1 MKHWCMVTKSNYIGI
16 SNRTEV
22 DTVYSDFAYHTGLQ
36 TDAML
41 QSFLRKYFQLKWLQ
55 TR

>member
-1 MKHWCMVTKSNYIGI
+1 VIKSNYIGI
-16 SNRTEV
+16 SNRIKI

-41 QSFLRKYFQLKWLQ
+41 QSCLRKYFQLK
-55 TR
+55 